1 MFVATF
7 RLSLIVV
14 SRGYSLAAVLRL
26 LLVVASPVAEQVL
39 GGAGFNMWL
48 TGSVVMAHG
57 LRSLMT
63 FWILVPTPGIEP
75 CSLHWQEDS

>member
-39 GGAGFNMWL
+39 GGAGFNSC
-48 TGSVVMAHG
+48 GSRALEYG
-57 LRSLMT
+57 LSSYGTWTQIPHDLLDLSSHSR
-63 FWILVPTPGIEP
+63 
-75 CSLHWQEDS
+75 D